1 MFSCGKCKSK
11 ECTYTQLQTR
21 SADEPMTTFV
31 YCMACGNRHCVFYPF
46 LLQFFR
52 TFNGKDLLEGYGKMH
67 IKMEILLVTKCEQSL
82 LWWQVI
88 FLVYSKFI
96 MKKCNV

>member
-31 YCMACGNRHCVFYPF
+31 YCMACGNRKI
-46 LLQFFR
+46 
-52 TFNGKDLLEGYGKMH
+52 FNYRFSTHFKILE
-67 IKMEILLVTKCEQSL
+67 I
-82 LWWQVI
+82 
-88 FLVYSKFI
+88 SKYLSFA
-96 MKKCNV
+96 